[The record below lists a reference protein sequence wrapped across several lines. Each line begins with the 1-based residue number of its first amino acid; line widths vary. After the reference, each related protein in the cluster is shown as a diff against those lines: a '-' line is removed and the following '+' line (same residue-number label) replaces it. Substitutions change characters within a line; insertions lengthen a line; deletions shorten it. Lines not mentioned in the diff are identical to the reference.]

1 MKRYTIIVL
10 IYLLLQQF
18 LPIYAS
24 NFFFKQLSIPE
35 GIPASIQSIYAEK
48 NGFVW
53 IGTKKG
59 LGRFDGY
66 ELKLYTHEADN
77 PYSLPGNEIYQIA
90 EDSLHNIWVLTNGG
104 LATYDKRTAHFN
116 KALDAK
122 GDVIIATATC
132 KTEQGI
138 LFCTRNNLYEY
149 RYADKTLEKVV
160 DYHISSPFIKEI
172 WQWDNHSILCVRLW
186 EGISLL
192 DLRTGEMKPS
202 PLKHTDHMTRILID
216 SQQRIWGTAYNKGI
230 ICFDRNGNQIATYN
244 TDNSAL
250 SHNIVLCM
258 SEYKGQIWIGTD
270 GGGIN
275 ILDPETHD
283 ITVLVRTPGDPNSL
297 PDNSIQCLY
306 QDEDNLWVG
315 GIKGGLIN
323 IRESLIQFY
332 SDAPLNTVNGLSEK
346 AVLSLYQE
354 NGSDDIWIG
363 TDGGGIN
370 KFDPK
375 TKHFTHYPLTWGE
388 KITSICQFNSQ
399 ELMVSLFSKSIFTF
413 NKQTGA
419 LHKLKGIDAVDQ
431 LALYGRK
438 AVNLYQDRP
447 GSVLI
452 LSADVFRYDLSSRK
466 LTRLSHGNFNIED
479 QLIVIGQDSL
489 YTYMYDLHTIY
500 TLNRKNDSLQKLYSD
515 PQGHSIHSV
524 CFAPTGNFWIGGP
537 EGLRLY
543 NPRKKTTTP
552 IGNQQLKNI
561 TSLIYDTHQRLW
573 IGTDNYLQVWLPDKD
588 KLISLDESDGVQ
600 ANEYIKKA
608 ILSSRQGEVYM
619 GGING
624 LVCIDGN
631 VPEIKLPSPPTLSMA
646 DVLCNNKSVANHLDD
661 KTHELML
668 TNEDKTVTIK
678 IMTHTSNRFG
688 KRIYRWYIN
697 DSNGQFAESPIPE
710 ITLRSLTPGTYHI
723 KASCS
728 TKDNNWTPAQPIITF
743 TIPPAWYQTW
753 WFVMLCIALSTG
765 ILIYVILHILRRKEE
780 KLAMALKEHKQKI
793 YEEKVRFLININHE
807 LRTPLTLIHAPL
819 SQVLQKISPNDAIY
833 PTLKNVLK
841 QSKRMKSLLNMVLNL
856 RKMEMGE
863 SKLQIQPHPLNEW
876 LKDTASDFAYEGS
889 EKHINISYELDPAI
903 GNVNFDLE
911 KNTII
916 LTNLIVNA
924 FKHSPEGSNITI
936 RTELVENNTFVRIS
950 VIDQGCGLKDIDAQ
964 KLFTRFYQG
973 DKEKEGTGIGLSYSK
988 ILVEQHHGKIG
999 AFNNADRGACFYY
1012 ELPLKQ
1018 ETGPIVYQPQEYLNT
1033 LMTSED
1039 IEPCGSIVNSID
1051 THHYSC
1057 LFVDDN
1063 EDMREMIAS
1072 AFKDQFKKLY
1082 IAPNGQKALEIVLN
1096 EIPDIVISDIMM
1108 PVMNGYDL
1116 CRKIKENMNIN
1127 YIQVIL
1133 LTARTDE
1140 QSHLDGYKIGA
1151 DAYLEKPFEINALLE
1166 SIKNRLFLR
1175 EQIKLRYSYTSPLPD
1190 AQEKTLNSAD
1200 DTFLYKMNKLIVEH
1214 MSNEELNISFLCQ
1227 EMGISRAS
1235 LYNRVKQL
1243 TDMGSNEY
1251 INKLRMEKAA
1261 ELLKQTDL
1269 SITVIAEQTG
1279 FSTSRYFSTAF
1290 KKYMGITPTQYKSQN
1305 GVTDPLEEGC
1315 L

>member
-1 MKRYTIIVL
+1 MKRYFVIVL
-10 IYLLLQQF
+10 LLVWIEQLIPLYAANYL
-18 LPIYAS
+18 
-24 NFFFKQLSIPE
+24 FKQLSIPE

-66 ELKLYTHEADN
+66 ELKLYTHKTED
-77 PYSLPGNEIYQIA
+77 PYSLPGNEIYQIV
-90 EDSLHNIWVLTNGG
+90 EDSLRNIWILTNQG
-104 LATYDKRTAHFN
+104 LVTYDKKTTHFI
-116 KALDAK
+116 KALDEQGK
-122 GDVIIATATC
+122 NIIASAAC
-132 KTEQGI
+132 KMKGRI
-138 LFCTRNNLYEY
+138 LFCTRNNIFQYS
-149 RYADKTLEKVV
+149 YADKTLKKII
-160 DYHISSPFIKEI
+160 DYKSASSFIKEI
-172 WQWDNHSILCVRLW
+172 WQWDSNKILCVKLW
-186 EGISLL
+186 GGISLL
-192 DLRTGEMKPS
+192 DLHTGEMLAS
-202 PLKHTDHMTRILID
+202 PLQHADNMTRIMID
-216 SQQRIWGTAYNKGI
+216 SQQRIWGTDYNKGI
-230 ICFDRNGNQIATYN
+230 ICFDQHGKIIATYN
-244 TDNSAL
+244 TENSSL

-258 SEYKGQIWIGTD
+258 GEYKGNIWIGTD

-275 ILDPETHD
+275 ILNPKDNS
-283 ITVLVRTPGDPNSL
+283 INILVHTPGDHNSL

-306 QDEDNLWVG
+306 QDGDNIWVG

-323 IRESLIQFY
+323 IRESLLRFY

-346 AVLSLYQE
+346 AILSLYQD
-354 NGSDDIWIG
+354 NKSDEIWIG

-370 KFDPK
+370 KFNPQTRK
-375 TKHFTHYPLTWGE
+375 FTHYPLTWGE
-388 KITSICQFNSQ
+388 KITSICQYNPN
-399 ELMVSLFSKSIFTF
+399 ELLVSLFSKGIFIF
-413 NKQTGA
+413 NKQSGN
-419 LHKLKGIDAVDQ
+419 LHKVEGIGAIDQ

-438 AVNLYQDRP
+438 AINLYQDRP
-447 GSVLI
+447 GSILI
-452 LSADVFRYDLSSRK
+452 LSTDVFRYDFSSRK
-466 LTRLSHGNFNIED
+466 IKQLTHDNFNIEE

-489 YTYMYDLHTIY
+489 HTYMYDLHNIY
-500 TLNRKNDSLQKLYSD
+500 TLNHKNDSIQKLYSHPYKD
-515 PQGHSIHSV
+515 NIQSA
-524 CFAPTGNFWIGGP
+524 CLNPTGDFWIGSNK
-537 EGLRLY
+537 GLYLH
-543 NPRKKTTTP
+543 KTK
-552 IGNQQLKNI
+552 QQKTILINNHLLKNI
-561 TSLIYDTHQRLW
+561 SSLIRDNHGRLW
-573 IGTDNYLQVWLPDKD
+573 IGTENHLLAWIPDKEE
-588 KLISLDESDGVQ
+588 LITLDESDGVQ
-600 ANEYIKKA
+600 PNEYTKKA
-608 ILSSRQGEVYM
+608 TLNSTQGEIFM

-631 VPEIKLPSPPTLSMA
+631 ISEVEVPSPPTLSLA
-646 DVLCNNKSVANHLDD
+646 DVFCNNISVLNKLDD
-661 KTHELML
+661 QSHKLIL
-668 TNEDKTVTIK
+668 TNEDKAVTIK
-678 IMTHTSNRFG
+678 IMTHTSNLFG
-688 KRIYRWYIN
+688 KRLYRWYIN
-697 DSNGQFAESPIPE
+697 GVNEQIIESPIPE
-710 ITLRSLTPGTYHI
+710 ITLRSLTPNTYSI

-728 TKDNNWTPAQPIITF
+728 TKDNNWTPAQHILTF
-743 TIPPAWYQTW
+743 VIPPAWYQSW
-753 WFVMLCIALSTG
+753 WFATLCIVLVTS
-765 ILIYVILHILRRKEE
+765 ILIYAILHILRRKEE
-780 KLAMALKEHKQKI
+780 RMALALKEHKQKI

-819 SQVLQKISPNDAIY
+819 SQVLQKISPDDTIY

-863 SKLQIQPHPLNEW
+863 NKLQIHPHLLNEW

-889 EKHINISYELDPAI
+889 ERHIGIIYELDSGI
-903 GNVNFDLE
+903 GEVNFDLE

-973 DKEKEGTGIGLSYSK
+973 DNEKEGTGIGLSYSK

-999 AFNNADRGACFYY
+999 AYNNADQGACFYY

-1018 ETGPIVYQPQEYLNT
+1018 ETGSIVHQPQEYLND
-1033 LMTSED
+1033 LLASED
-1039 IEPCGSIVNSID
+1039 IEPCNSIVNSID
-1051 THHYSC
+1051 TQNYSC

-1063 EDMREMIAS
+1063 EGMRAMIGE
-1072 AFKDQFKKLY
+1072 AFKTQFKKLY
-1082 IAPNGQKALEIVLN
+1082 IAPNGQKALEIALN

-1151 DAYLEKPFEINALLE
+1151 DAYLEKPFEINTLLE
-1166 SIKNRLFLR
+1166 TIKNRLFLR
-1175 EQIKLRYSYTSPLPD
+1175 EQIKLRYSHTPIRADVQDKPV
-1190 AQEKTLNSAD
+1190 NSAD
-1200 DTFLYKMNKLIVEH
+1200 DAFLYKMNKLIVEH
-1214 MSNEELNISFLCQ
+1214 MDNEALNISYLCQ

-1235 LYNRVKQL
+1235 LYNRVKML
-1243 TDMGSNEY
+1243 TDLGPNEY

-1279 FSTSRYFSTAF
+1279 FSSSRYFSTAF

-1305 GVTDPLEEGC
+1305 VVTAPPEEGC
-1315 L
+1315 S